1 MKMTMKM
8 MKEFVQFVIYKSYLF
23 NFIFNLQSFMKRFVE
38 ILNEAFSIPEL
49 NTYIGN
55 DVITGINDLSLQLDK
70 TIVKLIF

>member
-1 MKMTMKM
+1 
-8 MKEFVQFVIYKSYLF
+8 
-23 NFIFNLQSFMKRFVE
+23 MKRFVE

-70 TIVKLIF
+70 TSLSKLIFFREKYEFFKKKKLEKKFV